1 MKLKSLD
8 TANTYEGFSLP
19 VLTLDKETGK
29 GKWAEGAD
37 VFVQMHNEFR
47 QEFADD
53 KTILE
58 WDMETALNPF
68 EEYFSIT
75 KDSIEVKKAGYYEL
89 SIQLLA
95 NGKSNTNITIEASK
109 NKKLFG
115 MRTVATFD
123 SEGHL
128 SLTLQRIVEFKSIN
142 EKNTLQ
148 VSLRKAAGQ
157 LIQLPYAASLVK
169 IRRIKIPSLINL
181 VGKEK

>member
-8 TANTYEGFSLP
+8 TANTYENFSSP
-19 VLTLDKETGK
+19 VLTLDKKTGK
-29 GKWAEGAD
+29 GKWVEGAD

-47 QEFADD
+47 QEFTND
-53 KTILE
+53 KTVLE
-58 WDMETALNPF
+58 WDVETALNPF

-75 KDSIEVKKAGYYEL
+75 KDSIEIKKAGYYEL
-89 SIQLLA
+89 STQLFA
-95 NGKSNTNITIEASK
+95 KGKPNTNITVEASK
-109 NKKLFG
+109 NKELFG

-128 SLTLQRIVEFKSIN
+128 GLTLQRIVAFKSIN

-169 IRRIKIPSLINL
+169 IRRIKT
-181 VGKEK
+181 